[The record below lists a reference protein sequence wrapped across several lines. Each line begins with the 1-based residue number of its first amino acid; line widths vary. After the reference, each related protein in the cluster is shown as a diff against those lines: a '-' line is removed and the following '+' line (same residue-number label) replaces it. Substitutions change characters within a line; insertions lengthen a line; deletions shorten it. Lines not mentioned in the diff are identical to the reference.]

1 MQSWELVTQSTGG
14 SDFCVYWWRLR
25 SAGSLL
31 GRSDG
36 GWVEKQDTW
45 KTAGN
50 LKGDLTAMASSFNAR
65 CPVGDAGG
73 LPQELNTHLARES
86 EPGEGLAG
94 AELTAHALEVRQQIR
109 DSLCLGPT
117 FR

>member
-14 SDFCVYWWRLR
+14 SGFCVYWWHLR
-25 SAGSLL
+25 SAGSLS

-36 GWVEKQDTW
+36 RWVEKQDTW

-50 LKGDLTAMASSFNAR
+50 LQGDLTAMASSFNAR
-65 CPVGDAGG
+65 CPAGDAGG
-73 LPQELNTHLARES
+73 LPQELNTHLAQES
-86 EPGEGLAG
+86 EPGEELAG
-94 AELTAHALEVRQQIR
+94 AELTAHALEVCQQIR

-117 FR
+117 FH